1 MNWIKLTN
9 SYMNL
14 DNIVR
19 VEILDNPTGKIA
31 TVISV
36 KPGGSDKTVLGGED
50 AAILENFLNS
60 KKN

>member
-1 MNWIKLTN
+1 LIFVINQIHPEETMMNWIKLTN

-36 KPGGSDKTVLGGED
+36 KPGGS
-50 AAILENFLNS
+50 
-60 KKN
+60 

>member
-1 MNWIKLTN
+1 
-9 SYMNL
+9 MNL